1 MKSKLIIFSATTTM
15 LLSSVMAAPMVSA
28 NEYDTQIDEAKKQ
41 VEENKDQVDSL
52 DETINSLESK
62 SANTEAELTAIN
74 DEISKNKA
82 FMQDAAERLQKAQ
95 AEYTTLQEDIANL
108 EVVIEKRNGQLE
120 DQARKIQVDGQTAN
134 YIEFVL
140 DSESISDVIGRMEV
154 VTNLMHSNS
163 KLVEAQVRDKEEVA
177 AKQEKTKQ
185 TIVQQNSLAEEL
197 ELTAADLEQQQ
208 LEQEVLVAQLAA
220 EKSTVESDRSEFLAQ
235 RDAAEAQVTQLL
247 ASRDEANKAAQEAQ
261 AQREQEEAQ
270 TVAAAETA
278 QAEENSVVSTSS
290 STSDIQSNAE
300 LKEPAES
307 NQNSNSQAP
316 SNNSNS
322 NSESNSNK
330 TNEPRPAAPKPATPK
345 PVESKPAASK
355 PETPKPEPKPSG
367 ASWGAIKAAA
377 DSMLGT
383 PYEYGSRGTSTF
395 DCSGFTMWVFR
406 QVGKS
411 LPSTAD
417 SQFRNSARVSN
428 PQPGDLVFF
437 GSGGR
442 ATHVGI
448 YAGGGQFVGAQT
460 STGVA
465 YTGVHSSYWGPKF
478 MGYGRY

>member
-261 AQREQEEAQ
+261 AQHEEEAQ

-278 QAEENSVVSTSS
+278 PVEDEATVSTSS
-290 STSDIQSNAE
+290 STPANQNSSESDESS
-300 LKEPAES
+300 ES
-307 NQNSNSQAP
+307 NQGSAAQTP
-316 SNNSNS
+316 SNNVSNG
-322 NSESNSNK
+322 NSNK
-330 TNEPRPAAPKPATPK
+330 TNEPRPAAPKPA
-345 PVESKPAASK
+345 ESKPAASK
-355 PETPKPEPKPSG
+355 PAAPKPEPKPSG

-377 DSMLGT
+377 DSQLGK
-383 PYEYGSRGTSTF
+383 PYKLGSRETTSTF

-411 LPSTAD
+411 IPSTAD
-417 SQFRNSARVSN
+417 SQFRNSATVSN

-437 GSGGR
+437 GNGR
-442 ATHVGI
+442 IATHVGI
-448 YAGGGQFVGAQT
+448 YAGGGEFVGAQT

>member
-278 QAEENSVVSTSS
+278 PVEDEATVSTSS
-290 STSDIQSNAE
+290 STPANQNSSESDESS
-300 LKEPAES
+300 ES
-307 NQNSNSQAP
+307 NQDAAAKAP
-316 SNNSNS
+316 SNNASNGNS
-322 NSESNSNK
+322 NNNSGNNSNK
-330 TNEPRPAAPKPATPK
+330 TNESRPAAPKPA
-345 PVESKPAASK
+345 ESKPAASK
-355 PETPKPEPKPSG
+355 PAAPKPEPKPSG

-411 LPSTAD
+411 LHATAD
-417 SQFRNSARVSN
+417 SQYRNSARVSN

-448 YAGGGQFVGAQT
+448 YAGGGEFVGAQT

>member
-278 QAEENSVVSTSS
+278 PVEDEATVSTSS
-290 STSDIQSNAE
+290 STPANQNSSESDESS
-300 LKEPAES
+300 ES
-307 NQNSNSQAP
+307 NQDAAAQTP
-316 SNNSNS
+316 SNNASNGNS
-322 NSESNSNK
+322 NNNSGNNSNK
-330 TNEPRPAAPKPATPK
+330 TNEPRPAAPKPA
-345 PVESKPAASK
+345 ESKPAASK
-355 PETPKPEPKPSG
+355 PAAPKPEPKPSG
-367 ASWGAIKAAA
+367 TSWSSLKAIAESK
-377 DSMLGT
+377 LGT
-383 PYEYGSRGTSTF
+383 PYGWGAKGPNSF
-395 DCSGFTMWVFR
+395 DCSGFTSWVFR
-406 QVGKS
+406 QAGKNIPGDS
-411 LPSTAD
+411 RSQYASSTK
-417 SQFRNSARVSN
+417 VSN

-437 GSGGR
+437 GKNGTV
-442 ATHVGI
+442 THVGI
-448 YAGGGQFVGAQT
+448 YAGSGRFIGAQ
-460 STGVA
+460 SKGVG
-465 YTGVHSSYWGPKF
+465 YDNVHASYWELI
-478 MGYGRY
+478 GYGRY